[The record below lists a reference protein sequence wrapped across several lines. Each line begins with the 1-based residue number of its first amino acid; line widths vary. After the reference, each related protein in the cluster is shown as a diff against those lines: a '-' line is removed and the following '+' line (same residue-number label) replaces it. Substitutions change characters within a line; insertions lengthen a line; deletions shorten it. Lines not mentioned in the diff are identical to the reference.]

1 MKTFSKTWILS
12 VLIVLLAL
20 PAAAYYGY
28 EKPSQ
33 GGATD
38 HFYLG
43 FSIGDGTY
51 INYKCG
57 GGYECDAVLVA
68 PLDFELMFGYKI
80 APNFYLDLAVN
91 WSVDAYHSYYDEVAY
106 YVGFRPGVR
115 FVLPGLFHRHLY
127 FRAAVPIMNSLYE
140 HDDIEWIIGVLLGVG
155 LEWRFANLGFFVE
168 ADFTPYFV
176 EVYPGYYVIPV
187 EGRAGV
193 SVRF

>member
-1 MKTFSKTWILS
+1 MKTFRKTWILS
-12 VLIVLLAL
+12 VLIVLLAF

-33 GGATD
+33 GGSTD

-68 PLDFELMFGYKI
+68 PLDFELLLGYKI
-80 APNFYLDLAVN
+80 APNFYVDLALN
-91 WSVDAYHSYYDEVAY
+91 WSVDAYESYYQEVAY
-106 YVGFRPGVR
+106 YVGLCPGVR
-115 FVLPGLFHRHLY
+115 LVLPGLFHRHLY
-127 FRAAVPIMNSLYE
+127 FRAGVPIMNSLAE
-140 HDDIEWIIGVLLGVG
+140 DDDIDWIIGVLLGVG